1 MKTKI
6 IICILVYYYFFYK
19 KYKIKFY
26 VINLKKDEDRMKNIE
41 NNLLRNKINFQ
52 RIEAIS
58 LENYDLN
65 SQNLQNIL
73 SPIKD
78 LMNTKF
84 THKDK
89 EWFYDGTIYK
99 SFPGLDLNGHWGT
112 KGLTLSNIKTFNTIL
127 EQNKKFWSKKIY
139 HCILEDDAVIT
150 KDVYKQILL
159 FINNQ
164 KGNKKYDVILLDAR
178 FNGEGGC
185 AGVIYSNDII
195 PKIKEDLHP
204 CSKFSQENEKKHIHK
219 KGLNCN
225 LWDWKLYSYLK
236 TFNINFGRLPIV
248 KTNGLISTINTKFVT
263 QTN

>member
-1 MKTKI
+1 MKSKI
-6 IICILVYYYFFYK
+6 VICILVYYYFFYK

-26 VINLKKDEDRMKNIE
+26 VINLKKDENRMKFIRD
-41 NNLLRNKINFQ
+41 NLLINKINFQ

-58 LENYDLN
+58 LQDYDLN
-65 SQNLQNIL
+65 SKNLQNIL
-73 SPIKD
+73 FPKKELINK
-78 LMNTKF
+78 KF

-89 EWFYDGTIYK
+89 EWIYDGTIYK
-99 SFPGLDLNGHWGT
+99 SFPGLDLNSHWGT

-127 EQNKKFWSKKIY
+127 KQDKQYFSKKYFY

-150 KDVYKQILL
+150 KDTYNQILL
-159 FINNQ
+159 FIKNH
-164 KGNKKYDVILLDAR
+164 KYDVILLDAR

-248 KTNGLISTINTKFVT
+248 KTNGLISTINTKFSA
-263 QTN
+263 QKN